1 MANDKAVAISNES
14 KIAGEQEK
22 QVEEEEKVVSA
33 QAMDVKVIKDQV
45 EIQLEEAR
53 PAMLEAEWAL
63 NVIDEKDINEVKGF
77 PNPPEVVKMTLEA
90 VLIYLKAS
98 KTDWASAK
106 KVMGDNFITK
116 LREYEVDKIGDGIL
130 KKVRVILSK

>member
-1 MANDKAVAISNES
+1 MVNDKAVAISNES
-14 KIAGEQEK
+14 KITGEQEK

-53 PAMLEAEWAL
+53 PTMLEAEWTL

-77 PNPPEVVKMTLEA
+77 SNPPEIVKMTL
-90 VLIYLKAS
+90 
-98 KTDWASAK
+98 
-106 KVMGDNFITK
+106 
-116 LREYEVDKIGDGIL
+116 
-130 KKVRVILSK
+130 

>member
-14 KIAGEQEK
+14 KIAGKQEK
-22 QVEEEEKVVSA
+22 QVEEEEKVVSV

-45 EIQLEEAR
+45 EIQFEEAR

-77 PNPPEVVKMTLEA
+77 LNPPEVVKMTLEV
-90 VLIYLKAS
+90 VLIYLKTLE
-98 KTDWASAK
+98 TDWASVK
-106 KVMGDNFITK
+106 KVMGYNFITK